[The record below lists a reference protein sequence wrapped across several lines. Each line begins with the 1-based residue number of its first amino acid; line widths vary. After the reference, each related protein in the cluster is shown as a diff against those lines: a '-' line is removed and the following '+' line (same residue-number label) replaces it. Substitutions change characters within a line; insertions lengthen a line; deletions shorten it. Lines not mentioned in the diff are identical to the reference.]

1 MTDFICASI
10 DGCVGRTLLSLSA
23 VLIALGMG
31 CALNFQNQLQEQG
44 TRVAALH
51 GLSATSSDWARSSP
65 EFQTL
70 HHGKCRPE
78 PRAPAHTGCCAK
90 CRRNPHAARVPPID
104 YGCSRA
110 RSNNSPNSRAAPTT
124 TTSDVRLAIAAGR
137 ILGRGNRWLRPAHS
151 LARKFRSLYVRRR
164 ESYSKRLRLGP
175 QFRPSRIGRHS
186 AAVAPLACD
195 CAHSVVLCCEAG
207 PCNESLA
214 QSPHSEPPPS
224 QRCLFSPPLQH
235 PA

>member
-90 CRRNPHAARVPPID
+90 CRRNPRARRVPPIV
-104 YGCSRA
+104 YGCRRA
-110 RSNNSPNSRAAPTT
+110 RLNNSPNIRAAPTT
-124 TTSDVRLAIAAGR
+124 PTSVVRLAIAAHHH
-137 ILGRGNRWLRPAHS
+137 LDRGKRAHQPA
-151 LARKFRSLYVRRR
+151 
-164 ESYSKRLRLGP
+164 P
-175 QFRPSRIGRHS
+175 I
-186 AAVAPLACD
+186 
-195 CAHSVVLCCEAG
+195 
-207 PCNESLA
+207 
-214 QSPHSEPPPS
+214 
-224 QRCLFSPPLQH
+224 
-235 PA
+235 